1 MLVYIVF
8 LLESLVYLA
17 AVPVCAAFCVSSDHG
32 LRSGAG
38 IGVFRSRGA
47 LRRARRAMLSGR
59 RRRRRGGH
67 RWALSLARRLR
78 LSRFC
83 LRGQIGL
90 GDAAATALAS
100 GALTSL
106 LGAALRSRT
115 DALEIRLAPDFS
127 GALRVELRGM
137 IRARAGQIMI
147 AAAKGG
153 INEIT
158 GRIAHGKA
166 PD

>member
-1 MLVYIVF
+1 MLVYLVF
-8 LLESLVYLA
+8 LLEALVYLA
-17 AVPVCAAFCVSSDHG
+17 AVPVCAAFCVSSERG
-32 LRSGAG
+32 LRAGAG
-38 IGVFRSRGA
+38 IGLFQSRGA
-47 LRRARRAMLSGR
+47 LRRARREMLGGP
-59 RRRRRGGH
+59 RRRRRGDY
-67 RWALSLARRLR
+67 RQALGLARRLR

-90 GDAAATALAS
+90 GDAAATALVG
-100 GALTSL
+100 GALAAL

-127 GALRVELRGM
+127 GELRVELRGM

-153 INEIT
+153 IEEIT